1 MIVHNEQIT
10 VYKYRHTHHKGQH
23 PDTGTDGEGRSHA
36 PVILAPD
43 WLMYYQTAV
52 QANGSKQ
59 EDTGK
64 HVEDNDGWD
73 KFAQEQSIGPVS
85 SENQVSQGEGQGEA
99 AEEIGQGEMEEPNC
113 VHGRLHL

>member
-23 PDTGTDGEGRSHA
+23 PDTATDGEGCSHA

-43 WLMYYQTAV
+43 WLMDYQTAV